1 MRGTF
6 FVKRFCPEA
15 RKIVQHLTF
24 STETTSRM
32 SSEQIA
38 VIPLSYKDRYLDRNP
53 SSPKR
58 RIKVVLA
65 AKAEEAVQ
73 SRQHTQDVFGKRYK
87 RVLQSGEDGPQ
98 FFDGYHEAYR
108 HALNRIEHV
117 RAWGGDIAFD
127 DPDGHQVYIIELS
140 ASVRE
145 FKKMVKS
152 NGPELINTAD
162 TFCSMGQTSKAAEDR
177 YIQHRDP
184 DDRKSSE
191 WGLEYFKAPFEAAY
205 RSDLIDEFKV
215 TSGQS
220 VHDLRKSEAHIVEAD
235 VALWLRSIGIAAY
248 FK

>member
-1 MRGTF
+1 
-6 FVKRFCPEA
+6 
-15 RKIVQHLTF
+15 
-24 STETTSRM
+24 M